1 MSDSLIGTQHEV
13 VGDPDRYVAG
23 AGCYIADLA
32 SSIGEATLFVVRSD
46 VAHGRLVNVGLDM
59 VRRAPGVI
67 AAFSAS
73 DVRADLGSVPVI
85 EPRNS
90 ASPDLI
96 PFLQP
101 VIAVDRVRYV
111 GEPVAVIVAV
121 DRYFAEDAAALVELE
136 IEPLVPVIDSREASG
151 SVQLFDLDNEV
162 ARIESSFGDAV
173 AAFRAADV
181 VETLT
186 ITVGRHSGVPMETR
200 GLVAEPGPSG
210 SLTVYGASKVVHANQ
225 KALAGMLGVS
235 TDSIRMREVDVG
247 GAFGIRGEFYPED
260 FLVPWAAKMLGRTV
274 SWVEDRREHLLSAN
288 QSRDQIH
295 VASIAADE
303 RGRLLAIST
312 EFWIDSGAYVRTIG
326 LRVAELTLGEIPGPY
341 RFESYSGVAHC
352 VVSNRTPT
360 GTYRSPGRFEAS
372 FVRERMVDRVAAR
385 LEIPGDEIRRRNL
398 IRASDMP
405 YRSGIRSAGK
415 DVVLD
420 TGDYVNLF
428 ERVNERTKALA
439 NELQNVTSRDE
450 WEKVGYATGCF
461 IEKSG
466 LGPFE
471 EAIVEVRDDGTV
483 DVLTGASY
491 LGQGLQKSLSNVVS
505 HALGI
510 PVDSVRIVR
519 VDTNRVSV
527 GIGTYASRSLI
538 MSGSATHNACHELV
552 RVALELA
559 AEEFGVGMEDLIYDG
574 GRITSRGAS
583 DFAMSLGELSQRRSK
598 QSPSGEGLSARVRFD
613 KESATYGFGS
623 HGAVVVTNA
632 RTGIVHVKHLVLG
645 YDAGVLIDEGVVV
658 GQLQGGAVQ
667 AIGGALF
674 ERFSYDKTGNP
685 LATTFMDYLL
695 PTAGDAPS
703 MEVVFAS
710 SIPLDNPLKAR
721 GVGEAGIPAV
731 AAAIASAVEASLAC
745 GATLHTTPIMPEA
758 VWELANT

>member
-13 VGDPDRYVAG
+13 VGGPDRYVAG

-32 SSIGEATLFVVRSD
+32 SVIGEATLFVVRSD
-46 VAHGRLVNVGLDM
+46 VSHGRLVNVGLDE

-67 AAFSAS
+67 AAFSAG

-85 EPRNS
+85 APRIS
-90 ASPDLI
+90 VSPVII

-111 GEPVAVIVAV
+111 GEPVALIVAI

-136 IEPLVPVIDSREASG
+136 IEPLDSVVDSREASG
-151 SVQLFDLDNEV
+151 SIQLFDLDNEV
-162 ARIESSFGDAV
+162 ARIESSFGDAAV
-173 AAFRAADV
+173 AFQAADV

-200 GLVAEPGPSG
+200 GLVAEPGPAG
-210 SLTVYGASKVVHANQ
+210 SLTIYGASKVVHANQ
-225 KALAGMLGVS
+225 RALAGMLGLS
-235 TDSIRMREVDVG
+235 TKSIRMREVDVG
-247 GAFGIRGEFYPED
+247 GGFGIRGEFYPED

-312 EFWIDSGAYVRTIG
+312 EFWIDSGAYVRTVG
-326 LRVAELTLGEIPGPY
+326 LRVADLTLGEIPGPY
-341 RFESYSGVAHC
+341 RFESYMGVAHC

-360 GTYRSPGRFEAS
+360 GTYRSPGRFESS
-372 FVRERMVDRVAAR
+372 FVRERMVDLVAAR

-398 IRASDMP
+398 IRVSDMP
-405 YRSGIRSAGK
+405 YRSGISSAGK
-415 DVVLD
+415 EVVLEV
-420 TGDYVNLF
+420 GDYVSLF
-428 ERVNERTKALA
+428 ERVHERTKALA
-439 NELQNVTSRDE
+439 DDVTPRDE
-450 WEKVGYATGCF
+450 SEKVGYATGCF

-471 EAIVEVRDDGTV
+471 DAIIEVRDDGTV

-491 LGQGLQKSLSNVVS
+491 EGQGLQKSLRDVVS
-505 HALGI
+505 KVLGI
-510 PVDSVRIVR
+510 PVDSVHIVR
-519 VDTNRVSV
+519 VDTDRIDV

-538 MSGSATHNACHELV
+538 MSGSAVHLACQELL

-559 AEEFGVGMEDLIYDG
+559 AEEFEVGTEDLIYDC
-574 GRITSRGAS
+574 GRITARGAP

-598 QSPSGEGLSARVRFD
+598 QSPRGEGLRARARFD
-613 KESATYGFGS
+613 KASVTYGFGS

-645 YDAGVLIDEGVVV
+645 YDAGTLIDEGVVV
-658 GQLQGGAVQ
+658 GQLQGGAMQ
-667 AIGGALF
+667 AIGGALL
-674 ERFSYDKTGNP
+674 ERFSYDNVGNP

-695 PTAGDAPS
+695 PTASEAPS

-710 SIPLDNPLKAR
+710 SMPLDNPLKAR

-731 AAAIASAVEASLAC
+731 AAAIASAVESSLAC
-745 GATLHTTPIMPEA
+745 GATLHSTPIMPEA